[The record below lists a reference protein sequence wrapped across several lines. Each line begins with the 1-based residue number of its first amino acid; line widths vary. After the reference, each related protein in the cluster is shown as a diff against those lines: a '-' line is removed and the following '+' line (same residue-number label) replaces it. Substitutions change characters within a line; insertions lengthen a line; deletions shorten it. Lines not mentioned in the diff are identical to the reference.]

1 MINPSLP
8 GASNPAAAKARI
20 IQRELEAR
28 KAARDY
34 EAHVRAIGMSL
45 AEANLLAPK
54 LVQKGQALRMADE
67 RKRRQAN
74 VRAKKE
80 AMDRKFGDQ
89 RSAP

>member
-1 MINPSLP
+1 
-8 GASNPAAAKARI
+8 
-20 IQRELEAR
+20 
-28 KAARDY
+28 
-34 EAHVRAIGMSL
+34 MSL

>member
-1 MINPSLP
+1 MINPSLN
-8 GASNPAAAKARI
+8 GSNPAAARARA
-20 IQRELEAR
+20 IQRDLEAR

-34 EAHVRAIGMSL
+34 DSHCRACGMSL
-45 AEANLLAPK
+45 AKANLLAPK

-74 VRAKKE
+74 VRAQKE
-80 AMDRKFGDQ
+80 RMEQRFGGQ